1 MPGRISASTTPAID
15 DSCAILIQKF
25 SYVFLE
31 DLRFLGTL
39 AAEMKRPSA
48 PPH

>member
-1 MPGRISASTTPAID
+1 MPGRTSGSTTPAID
-15 DSCAILIQKF
+15 GSCAILIQKF

-31 DLRFLGTL
+31 DVRFLGRL
-39 AAEMKRPSA
+39 AAEMKRTSA